1 MKKSGVQE
9 ACSHWH
15 QAAVTLFCPHLLCQ
29 VPFFFFFIV
38 FGLTVF
44 FVSHRGFVLLKEYE
58 TLALDKH
65 LAGRLCSRG

>member
-1 MKKSGVQE
+1 MQPLASGSCDIILPTFIMSS
-9 ACSHWH
+9 A
-15 QAAVTLFCPHLLCQ
+15 
-29 VPFFFFFIV
+29 FFYFFIV

>member
-9 ACSHWH
+9 ACSHRH
-15 QAAVTLFCPHLLCQ
+15 QAAVTLFYTHLLFQ
-29 VPFFFFFIV
+29 VLFFPLFLV
-38 FGLTVF
+38 SQYF

-58 TLALDKH
+58 TLALDND

>member
-1 MKKSGVQE
+1 MQPLASGSCDIILPTFIMSS
-9 ACSHWH
+9 A
-15 QAAVTLFCPHLLCQ
+15 
-29 VPFFFFFIV
+29 FFFFIV

-58 TLALDKH
+58 TRALDKH